1 MSDDN
6 KSYLGYLNK
15 LVDAYNNSYHC
26 SIDKKPIGADYSV
39 FTEKSNRVIKFL
51 NLKLVIESVL
61 LSTRIFLANVT
72 LIIVQEKYL
81 LLILCY

>member
-15 LVDAYNNSYHC
+15 LVDEYNNSYHC
-26 SIDKKPIGADYSV
+26 SIDKKPIGANYSV